1 MATHK
6 SAIKRHRQSEKR
18 RQRNVSTKT
27 HVKTRVKA
35 VITSVESKET
45 DSAREELLRATK
57 VIDKA
62 AAKGILHKKTA
73 SRKISRLTKR
83 VNALSTTVAV

>member
-6 SAIKRHRQSEKR
+6 SAIKRHRQSERR
-18 RQRNVSTKT
+18 RQRNVSIKS

-35 VITSVESKET
+35 VIASVESKDADKAKET
-45 DSAREELLRATK
+45 LHGAVK

-62 AAKGILHKKTA
+62 AAKGVMHKNKA
-73 SRKISRLTKR
+73 SRKISRLTKK
-83 VNALSTTVAV
+83 VNSLSQAG

>member
-18 RQRNVSTKT
+18 RQRNVSAKT

-73 SRKISRLTKR
+73 SRKISRLTKK
-83 VNALSTTVAV
+83 VNALSATVAV